1 MTIRKVGVEEL
12 IEEAIFSANQFKEIF
27 LWLKDRQ
34 NYIID
39 IEVTGT
45 WFNSEFLKAKGTLLR
60 KFTSEIFTDEL
71 YLLLE
76 EGELGAE
83 NILIGRHIVKI
94 PSNFRKTKES
104 LLLYPSIFVLRN
116 SFKVDRQELIF
127 FRGKEYHNAIEWL
140 ESFLPKYRITCL
152 IDGILLSEKKAEK
165 VVVYGTIKKV
175 DNREFII
182 KVLDAFNRENPL
194 NEEFKEFVS
203 LEWVVQVSNKS
214 DIGKVQP
221 QNIAFQIGEE
231 LALGKKVLEVE
242 DLSVKLGGKTIIH
255 DVNFELNRGEILGI
269 IGESGAGK
277 STALKAILGEYD
289 YKGKIY
295 LFGYNA
301 RDTKTV
307 SPFIGYIPQDLSRMY
322 GNFNALE
329 NIVSFGRQYGIPE
342 DIIIQRG
349 KKILEDLG
357 IVNVANQPVDSL
369 SGGQKRRVSIAI
381 SMVHNPHVIFL
392 DEPTSGLDPQA
403 RYELWQYLDFIN
415 KEYDITLVVISHY
428 LDEIEYC
435 DKAAIFLK
443 DIGFY
448 DFGTPEEL
456 KKKLP
461 GKGYAVE
468 IEFKTIQLEIL
479 DILKDIKEIDF
490 VIQRGERIRLLSNMK
505 REKLMDVILA
515 TLEENHIPI
524 DSADIKVSI
533 DMIDYFT
540 YVSSV
545 KPETDKAKTKK
556 NKNGEMKAN

>member
-1 MTIRKVGVEEL
+1 MTIKKVGVEEL
-12 IEEAIFSANQFKEIF
+12 IEEAIFSANQINEMFI
-27 LWLKDRQ
+27 WLKDRQ

-39 IEVTGT
+39 IEITGT
-45 WFNSEFLKAKGTLLR
+45 WFTSEFLKAKGTLLR
-60 KFTSEIFTDEL
+60 KFTSQIFTDEL

-76 EGELGAE
+76 EGELGSE
-83 NILIGRHIVKI
+83 DILIGRHIVKI
-94 PSNFRKTKES
+94 PRNFKKTKEK
-104 LLLYPSIFVLRN
+104 LVLYPSIFVLRN
-116 SFKVDRQELIF
+116 SFKVDRQELMF
-127 FRGKEYHNAIEWL
+127 FKGSEYHNALEWL

-152 IDGILLSEKKAEK
+152 FDGILLSEKKAEK
-165 VVVYGTIKKV
+165 VVVTGSIKKAE
-175 DNREFII
+175 NKEII
-182 KVLDAFNRENPL
+182 IEVIDAFDRENPL

-203 LEWVVQVSNKS
+203 QDWVVQVSNKS
-214 DIGKVQP
+214 ELGKIQP
-221 QNIAFQIGEE
+221 QNIVFQIGEE
-231 LALGKKVLEVE
+231 LSLTKKVLEVKDVE
-242 DLSVKLGGKTIIH
+242 VKLGGRIIIH

-277 STALKAILGEYD
+277 STTLKAILGEFD
-289 YKGKIY
+289 YTGTIN
-295 LFGYNA
+295 LFGFNA
-301 RDTKTV
+301 RDTKTI
-307 SPFIGYIPQDLSRMY
+307 SPFIGYIPQELSRMY

-357 IVNVANQPVDSL
+357 IANIANQPVDSL

-403 RYELWQYLDFIN
+403 RYELWQYLDIIN

-448 DFGTPEEL
+448 DFGTPKEL

-461 GKGYAVE
+461 GKGYALEVE
-468 IEFKTIQLEIL
+468 FNTIQL
-479 DILKDIKEIDF
+479 DIINLLKDIKEIDF
-490 VIQRGERIRLLSNMK
+490 IIQRGERIRLLSNMQ
-505 REKLMDVILA
+505 REKLMDLILA
-515 TLEENHIPI
+515 KLEENHVAI
-524 DSADIKVSI
+524 DSADIKVTI

-540 YVSSV
+540 YVSEL
-545 KPETDKAKTKK
+545 KPKIV
-556 NKNGEMKAN
+556 